1 MTKDGDFS
9 EVSYILGI
17 MSIIFSFFQPIAA
30 FITGI
35 VGFIYSKKQ
44 KTALSEKAK
53 KLNIIGIVL
62 SIIFFAIT
70 AALTAWFTVKGI
82 NNLPLR

>member
-1 MTKDGDFS
+1 MSKDGDFS
-9 EVSYILGI
+9 EVGYILGV
-17 MSIIFSFFQPIAA
+17 MSIILAFFQPVAA

-35 VGFIYSKKQ
+35 VGFVHSRKQ
-44 KTALSEKAK
+44 KTHLSEKAK

-70 AALTAWFTVKGI
+70 AALAAWLATKGF
-82 NNLPLR
+82 NNLPI

>member
-1 MTKDGDFS
+1 MVKEGDFS
-9 EVSYILGI
+9 EASYILGI
-17 MSIIFSFFQPIAA
+17 VSIIFSFFQPVAA

-35 VGFIYSKKQ
+35 VGFIHSRKQ
-44 KTALSEKAK
+44 KTTLSEKAK

-70 AALTAWFTVKGI
+70 SALTAYLAAKGLS
-82 NNLPLR
+82 NLPLK